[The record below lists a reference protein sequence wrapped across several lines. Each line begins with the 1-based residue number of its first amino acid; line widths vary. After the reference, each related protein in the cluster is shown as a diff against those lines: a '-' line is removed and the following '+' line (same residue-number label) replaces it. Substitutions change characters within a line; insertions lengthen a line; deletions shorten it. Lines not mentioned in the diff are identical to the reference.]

1 MTDRARHAALG
12 LALVLAFAVY
22 WGNFEGAPRDYWDT
36 YIVLPAT
43 FLAGEPGVI
52 VDEQGNA
59 AYRQNLRG
67 ELPDDLLAPD
77 DFGVISKDQR
87 IGAGVTFAPAY
98 LAFGMA
104 GFRALYALLGA
115 MTVAFAWALG
125 RRIFAREGAGGI
137 GEAQAAM
144 LALLVGFNPYILL
157 MNRLN
162 ANFVAVPIA
171 LALAVLLVDDRPR
184 WLIAGLV
191 YGALGGIKNEAIVLA
206 PALVVLIAARFGRAR
221 ALALFGAGA
230 LATIAPYLAW
240 NRFAFGRALIHASQF
255 SEFDGWRPT
264 FPHEIFGFH
273 FELNGLFNWPF
284 HDTLVRTPHYP
295 FPTYLTLPLTLHI
308 CFGGLA
314 LGLAL
319 MGAFARR
326 REGEAGF
333 TPSIRAAMALWL
345 ACWLGLFLFQENWEE
360 PKNTFG
366 ALAIVPI
373 GVFAAAGLGSIS
385 AGRRDPRRWAVL
397 AVCVAAIEIAV
408 GSARFVHVPV
418 DARWYARFPKAKA
431 EAAAIGCL
439 DDRSRREWMFFH
451 TDECAPELD
460 EQRRK
465 LTRPALLPRPYYPL
479 AWNESDLGET
489 LGARHPRVFDI
500 WDKIYGE

>member
-1 MTDRARHAALG
+1 MTDRSRKAAFAV
-12 LALVLAFAVY
+12 ALVAAFVVY

-43 FLAGEPGVI
+43 FLTGEPGMI
-52 VDEQGNA
+52 VDEHGNA
-59 AYRQNLRG
+59 AYRQELRG
-67 ELPDDLLAPD
+67 ELPRDLLAPD

-104 GFRALYALLGA
+104 GFRALYALFGA
-115 MTVAFAWALG
+115 MTVAFAHSLG
-125 RRIFAREGAGGI
+125 RRLFVRDGAGRI
-137 GEAQAAM
+137 GEWQAAL
-144 LALLVGFNPYILL
+144 LAILVGFNPYMLL

-171 LALAVLLVDDRPR
+171 LALVVLLVDERPR
-184 WLIAGLV
+184 PLVAGLV

-206 PALVVLIAARFGRAR
+206 PAIIVLIAARPGRVR
-221 ALALFGAGA
+221 SLALFGAGA
-230 LATIAPYLAW
+230 FVTIAPYLAW

-264 FPHEIFGFH
+264 FPHEILGFH

-284 HDTLVRTPHYP
+284 HETLVRTPHYP

-308 CFGGLA
+308 GFGGLGLA
-314 LGLAL
+314 LAL

-326 REGEAGF
+326 TDGAPGLAA
-333 TPSIRAAMALWL
+333 PVRASMALWIV
-345 ACWLGLFLFQENWEE
+345 CWLGLFLFQENWEE

-366 ALAIVPI
+366 VLAIVPL
-373 GVFAAAGLGSIS
+373 GVFAAAGLGVIV
-385 AGRRDPRRWAVL
+385 AGRRDARRWIALVG
-397 AVCVAAIEIAV
+397 CVAAIEIIVA
-408 GSARFVHVPV
+408 SARFVQAPV
-418 DARWYARFPKAKA
+418 DERWYLRFPKAKT
-431 EAAAIGCL
+431 EAQTIGCL

-451 TDECAPELD
+451 TDECASELD

-479 AWNESDLGET
+479 VWNESDLGET
-489 LGARHPRVFDI
+489 LGARRPRVFDI